1 MMHNG
6 YASSHTTLRQF
17 SLQDY
22 SSTLYA
28 SELEQHEQV
37 VDEYRDEIYEA
48 LVNSCK
54 TNTPNIEAFQQQ
66 PYLTFSIRLK
76 LLDFLFKMSVRL
88 KALPFVF
95 YRAVKIFDR
104 YCCKRIILLD
114 KAQLI
119 ISTCFWIAAKFGG
132 GNSHFINLN
141 NVEKLVSVKTIN
153 DLGYGAG
160 GKFKGPTERYR
171 MPKLNEFIKLCGTK
185 CNYTVKQ
192 FKQMELHILRT
203 LNWSFNDPS
212 IEEFIVQ
219 SQEFSILK
227 QNELFQVKRFI
238 SYVSVYSFA
247 LMNVSVLD
255 LYRVVT
261 DLVNEILNIRETGYY
276 HDKLCNSITRKDY
289 LFIKQHL
296 IKSIVNASDPILS
309 HFNSRGPHYFHHTV
323 INIYTNSFGSTLD
336 PATNLTLLPK
346 ELFPVFKKNTPVF
359 SNENVFISASS
370 TTSSTASTILPVSS
384 PTSTNTISTSYSYPS
399 PGRYTTNCVVKPS
412 SPESL
417 NDNVATKY
425 SEFI

>member
-1 MMHNG
+1 MLNG
-6 YASSHTTLRQF
+6 YASSHTPLGQF

-28 SELEQHEQV
+28 SEIEQHEQV

-54 TNTPNIEAFQQQ
+54 TNIPNIEAFQKQ

-119 ISTCFWIAAKFGG
+119 ISTCLWLAAKFEG
-132 GNSHFINLN
+132 GNSHFVNLN
-141 NVEKLVSVKTIN
+141 NIEKLASVKTIN

-185 CNYTVKQ
+185 CNYSVKQ
-192 FKQMELHILRT
+192 FKQMELHILKT

-247 LMNVSVLD
+247 LMNVGVLN
-255 LYRVVT
+255 LCLVIT
-261 DLVNEILNIRETGYY
+261 DLVNEILKTRETSNHY
-276 HDKLCNSITRKDY
+276 DKLCHSINRKDY

-296 IKSIVNASDPILS
+296 IKAIVDASGPLLCY
-309 HFNSRGPHYFHHTV
+309 FNSKGPNYFHHNV
-323 INIYTNSFGSTLD
+323 MNIYTNSFGSTLD

-346 ELFPVFKKNTPVF
+346 ELFPVFKKNASVF
-359 SNENVFISASS
+359 ANDTFISASS
-370 TTSSTASTILPVSS
+370 TTLSTASTILPISS
-384 PTSTNTISTSYSYPS
+384 PTSTNTLSTSYSYPS
-399 PGRYTTNCVVKPS
+399 PQRYNTNCVIKPS

-417 NDNVATKY
+417 N
-425 SEFI
+425 